1 MLELST
7 SLYGDHIDILVHL
20 TRMILNEMKLFE
32 ILNNTYFGFL
42 EVLLVA
48 TWFETGNVC
57 FISPTSNKDLLHCP
71 QRKKAKRVSTC
82 RLIKQSKCGIWAAKV
97 HFLSFWHMI

>member
-57 FISPTSNKDLLHCP
+57 FISPTSNKDLTSP
-71 QRKKAKRVSTC
+71 F
-82 RLIKQSKCGIWAAKV
+82 G
-97 HFLSFWHMI
+97 